1 MDSLNITLF
10 ELLNATP
17 DSPTWLILLAHA
29 CAVNLMWLVPVF
41 FVIGWLRG
49 SEQLKQVL
57 LEALIATL
65 LALAASGVIGV
76 LWPMPRPFMV
86 PIGESLIEH
95 AATPAFPSNHLT
107 ILLTIAVSLILH
119 RHSRRIGSCLMLLAI
134 PVAWA
139 RIFMGIHFPQD
150 MAGAALLST
159 VVAALVGYNRAW
171 LVQPFYE
178 HVAKRLY
185 HRLFAPLISR
195 GWVQR

>member
-1 MDSLNITLF
+1 MDSLNLALF
-10 ELLNATP
+10 ELLNASP

-29 CAVNLMWLVPVF
+29 CAVNLMWLVPAL

-49 SEQLKQVL
+49 SERLKQSL

-65 LALAASGVIGV
+65 LALSASGVIGV

-86 PIGESLIEH
+86 PIRELLIEH

-107 ILLTIAVSLILH
+107 ILLTISVSLMLH
-119 RHSRRIGSCLMLLAI
+119 SHSRRIGSCLLLLAL

-139 RIFMGIHFPQD
+139 RVFMGIHFPQD

-159 VVAALVGYNRAW
+159 VVAVLVGFNRAW
-171 LVQPFYE
+171 LVLPFYE

-185 HRLFAPLISR
+185 HLLCAPLISR
-195 GWVQR
+195 GWVR